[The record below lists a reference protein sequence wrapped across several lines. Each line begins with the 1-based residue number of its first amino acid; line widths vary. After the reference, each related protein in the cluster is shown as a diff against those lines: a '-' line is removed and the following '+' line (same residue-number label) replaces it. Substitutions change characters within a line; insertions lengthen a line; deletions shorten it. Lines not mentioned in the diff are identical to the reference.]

1 MSIKTYL
8 KYLTICTGIYITGT
22 LFAETNHP
30 YIPDNEFKQQI
41 ENYQL
46 ATIRFSNGN
55 EINFV
60 ALPQSDEIAVEE
72 LLDTGPN
79 EIFILEQLNGS
90 LLDKY
95 LQITPENTPVPQSLI
110 DLDLGQ
116 VRDIFTDKDQLNDG
130 ATPSNTTFDEATEE
144 QRIHLESIMIKLGER
159 QIVSQLKQDVFIQLE
174 DLSEKLG
181 INTKAAA
188 PGGQGSCN
196 NSTGYL
202 FFQNNHCNTSGNKG
216 TGSSESDCD
225 FPMHNSIQRT
235 SSSTR
240 RTTYSRVANCGGGD
254 VAIVHSKKILGS
266 FSTQLTWFLAVNRVG
281 NYESWAGK
289 YSIAKK
295 RRVNV
300 LKVTPGGYVRG
311 WTRFHKNV
319 K

>member
-8 KYLTICTGIYITGT
+8 KYSIICAGICVTT
-22 LFAETNHP
+22 ALFAEINHLP
-30 YIPDNEFKQQI
+30 NPDNGLKQQVK
-41 ENYQL
+41 NYKL
-46 ATIRFSNGN
+46 ATIKFSNGN

-72 LLDTGPN
+72 LLDAGPN
-79 EIFILEQLNGS
+79 EVFILEQLNGS

-110 DLDLGQ
+110 DLDLGL
-116 VRDIFTDKDQLNDG
+116 VNDIFTDKDQLNDG
-130 ATPSNTTFDEATEE
+130 AIPFNAAFDEVTEE
-144 QRIHLESIMIKLGER
+144 QQIHLESIMIKLEKR
-159 QIVSQLKQDVFIQLE
+159 QIVSQLKQDIFIQLA
-174 DLSEKLG
+174 DLSQKYG
-181 INTKAAA
+181 ISTKTASA
-188 PGGQGSCN
+188 GHGSCN

-202 FFQNNHCNTSGNKG
+202 YFQDNHCNTSGDKG

-240 RTTYSRVANCGGGD
+240 RTTYSKAANCGGGD
-254 VAIVHSKKILGS
+254 VAIVHSKKILG
-266 FSTQLTWFLAVNRVG
+266 FFTVTNTRFLAVNKVRS
-281 NYESWAGK
+281 YESWAGK

-295 RRVNV
+295 RRVNI